1 METFNLDI
9 VNKIH
14 NIFKSRKL
22 RLSIAESCTGGFV
35 SHLITDLP
43 DASKFFDSAIICYSS
58 DSKNKLLDIDAEILK
73 KYGTISEETA
83 CAMAD
88 SVREKTNADFALATT
103 GNLGPVP
110 IENKETGLIYFAVS
124 FDGGFKSREIFLKGT
139 RQEIKLSASLSALEF
154 LYEVVSVWT

>member
-9 VNKIH
+9 VKKIH
-14 NIFKSRKL
+14 NIFKSRKF
-22 RLSIAESCTGGFV
+22 RLSIAESCTGGLV

-43 DASKFFDSAIICYSS
+43 GASEFFDSAIICYSS
-58 DSKNKLLDIDAEILK
+58 DSKNKLLDIDAAILER
-73 KYGTISEETA
+73 YGSVSEESA

-88 SVREKTNADFALATT
+88 SVRKKTNADFALAIT

-110 IENKETGLIYFAVS
+110 IEDKETGLIYFAVS
-124 FDGGFKSREIFLKGT
+124 FDGGFKSRKVILKGS